1 MIRVLLVDDHAVV
14 RTGFRLL
21 LQAHA
26 EIAVVGEA
34 DSGESAY
41 QRYLELTPDVVV
53 MDLAMPGMGGLEAL
67 RRIRA
72 HHPQARILTL
82 SAHDDPVHARR
93 ALREGAR
100 GFLSKRSAPEAL
112 LEAITTVAA
121 GQRYLDLTLAQKLA
135 LAEVEHGGKSGVEQ
149 LSEREFEVFVRLA
162 GGAGV
167 QRIAEDLKLSA
178 STVGTHLYNI
188 KQKLGVSNQSEL
200 TLIAIRLFERLRPR
214 AAHAGFHCARSRSPR
229 RQVQG
234 RRSRGRPLHASH
246 ERFHGEGKTQM

>member
-21 LQAHA
+21 LQAHP
-26 EIAVVGEA
+26 EISVVGEA
-34 DSGESAY
+34 DSGENGC

-67 RRIRA
+67 KRIRA
-72 HHPQARILTL
+72 RHPHARVLAL
-82 SAHDDPVHARR
+82 SAHDDPLHARR

-112 LEAITTVAA
+112 IEAITTVAA
-121 GQRYLDLTLAQKLA
+121 GQRYIDVNLAQKLA
-135 LAEVEHGGKSGVEQ
+135 LDDVEGSGKSPVER

-162 GGAGV
+162 GGATV
-167 QRIAEDLKLSA
+167 QRIADDLKLSA

-188 KQKLGVSNQSEL
+188 KQKLGAANQSEL
-200 TLIAIRLFERLRPR
+200 TLIAIRNGLIE
-214 AAHAGFHCARSRSPR
+214 A
-229 RQVQG
+229 
-234 RRSRGRPLHASH
+234 
-246 ERFHGEGKTQM
+246 

>member
-21 LQAHA
+21 LQAQPGTT
-26 EIAVVGEA
+26 VVGEA
-34 DSGESAY
+34 ASGEEACK
-41 QRYLELTPDVVV
+41 RFLELKPDVVV
-53 MDLAMPGMGGLEAL
+53 MDLSMPGMGGLEAL

-72 HHPQARILTL
+72 HHPQARVLTL
-82 SAHDDPVHARR
+82 SAHDDPQHAQR

-121 GQRYLDLTLAQKLA
+121 GERYLDADLARKLA
-135 LAEVEHGGKSGVEQ
+135 LAEADGGSKSPVER

-162 GGAGV
+162 RGHTV

-178 STVGTHLYNI
+178 STIGTHLYNI
-188 KQKLGVSNQSEL
+188 KQKLGVANQSEL
-200 TLIAIRLFERLRPR
+200 TLIAIR
-214 AAHAGFHCARSRSPR
+214 
-229 RQVQG
+229 
-234 RRSRGRPLHASH
+234 
-246 ERFHGEGKTQM
+246 HGLIEA